1 MSEFVEFEL
10 KNNIA
15 IIRLN
20 RPEKKNALTLEMLQN
35 LTKIGDNLRT
45 QDNLSCVLITGKAG
59 VFCSGI
65 DVTNFLSL
73 ANDKELLNSL
83 LAPFEGKPYNKMQKP
98 CIIWQELA
106 VPVIAI
112 LEGPVFGAG
121 LQLALGADI
130 RISSTTAEFS
140 IMETKWGLIPDMG
153 ITQTLPKL
161 MNYDQALLAT
171 LTSTLINTEK
181 AHELGLITICTE
193 NPYKEGLKLAD
204 ELSSKSPDALRA
216 TKTLYRKAWEKANVD
231 SLQLEALL
239 QTQLIGSS
247 NQMEAVF
254 ANIENR
260 RPNFNKHSLSNAK
273 SST

>member
-15 IIRLN
+15 IIELN

-35 LTKIGDNLRT
+35 LTKIGDHLKT
-45 QDNLSCVLITGKAG
+45 EDNLSCVLITGKAG

-130 RISSTTAEFS
+130 RIAAPTAEFS

-171 LTSTLINTEK
+171 ITSTLISARK
-181 AHELGLITICTE
+181 AYELGLITVCAE
-193 NPYKEGLKLAD
+193 NPYEKGFKLVE
-204 ELSSKSPDALRA
+204 ELCSRSPDALRA
-216 TKTLYRKAWEKANVD
+216 AKTLYKKAWQKANIEN
-231 SLQLEALL
+231 LQLEALL
-239 QTQLIGSS
+239 QTKLIGSA

-260 RPNFNKHSLSNAK
+260 RPNFSRHSLSNAK
-273 SST
+273 S

>member
-1 MSEFVEFEL
+1 MTEFIKFEL

-15 IIRLN
+15 RVAIN
-20 RPEKKNALTLEMLQN
+20 RPKKKNALTLEMLQKLADVGERLKSESN
-35 LTKIGDNLRT
+35 LL
-45 QDNLSCVLITGKAG
+45 CVLITGKNG
-59 VFCSGI
+59 IFSSGI
-65 DVTNFLSL
+65 DITNFATL
-73 ANDKELLNSL
+73 ANNKTLLNSL
-83 LAPFEGKPYNKMQKP
+83 MNPLEGVPYNTMQKP
-98 CIIWQELA
+98 CIIWQELP

-130 RISSTTAEFS
+130 RISAPTAEFS

-171 LTSTLINTEK
+171 LTSTLINAKK
-181 AHELGLITICTE
+181 AYELGLITICTE
-193 NPYKEGLKLAD
+193 HPYEKGIKLVE

-216 TKTLYRKAWEKANVD
+216 AKTLYKKAWQKANIEN
-231 SLQLEALL
+231 LQLEALL
-239 QTQLIGSS
+239 QTKLIGSA

-260 RPNFNKHSLSNAK
+260 RPNFSRHSLSNAK
-273 SST
+273 S

>member
-1 MSEFVEFEL
+1 MSEFIKFKI

-15 IIRLN
+15 TIKIN
-20 RPEKKNALTLEMLQN
+20 RTKKKNALTLEMLERLSDIGESLKSEKN
-35 LTKIGDNLRT
+35 LL
-45 QDNLSCVLITGKAG
+45 CVLIMGNDG
-59 VFCSGI
+59 IFCSGI
-65 DVTNFLSL
+65 DVTNFASL
-73 ANDKELLNSL
+73 ANNKTLLNSL
-83 LAPFEGKPYNKMQKP
+83 MDPLEELPYNKMQKP
-98 CIIWQELA
+98 CIVWQELA

-130 RISSTTAEFS
+130 RISAPTAKFS

-171 LTSTLINTEK
+171 LTSTLITAKK
-181 AHELGLITICTE
+181 AYELGLITICTE
-193 NPYKEGLKLAD
+193 NPYQKGTELA
-204 ELSSKSPDALRA
+204 EKFGSKSPDALRA
-216 TKTLYRKAWEKANVD
+216 AKTLYREAWKEANAD
-231 SLQLEALL
+231 NLQLEASL

-254 ANIENR
+254 ANMEKR
-260 RPNFNKHSLSNAK
+260 RPNFSKHSLSDTK
-273 SST
+273 S

>member
-1 MSEFVEFEL
+1 MSDHVELEL
-10 KNNIA
+10 KNKIA
-15 IIRLN
+15 IIKLN
-20 RPEKKNALTLEMLQN
+20 RPEKKNALTLEMLQR
-35 LTKIGDNLRT
+35 LIKIGDDLKT
-45 QDNLSCVLITGKAG
+45 EDNLSCVLILGKAG

-73 ANDKELLNSL
+73 ATDKELLKSL
-83 LAPFEGKPYNKMQKP
+83 LAPLKGRAYNKMQKP

-130 RISSTTAEFS
+130 RISAPTAKFS

-161 MNYDQALLAT
+161 MNYDKALLAT
-171 LTSTLINTEK
+171 LTSNLIDAEK
-181 AHELGLITICTE
+181 AYELGLTTICTE
-193 NPYKEGLKLAD
+193 NPYKKGVELAE

-216 TKTLYRKAWEKANVD
+216 SKTLFRKAWRTPNTD
-231 SLQLEALL
+231 NLQLEALL

-254 ANIENR
+254 ANIEKR
-260 RPNFNKHSLSNAK
+260 QPKFG
-273 SST
+273 

>member
-1 MSEFVEFEL
+1 MPEFVEFEL

-15 IIRLN
+15 IIKLN

-35 LTKIGDNLRT
+35 LTRIGDNLKT
-45 QDNLSCVLITGKAG
+45 LDNLSCVIITGKAG

-83 LAPFEGKPYNKMQKP
+83 LAPLEGKPYNKMQKP
-98 CIIWQELA
+98 CIVWQELA

-130 RISSTTAEFS
+130 RISDPTAEFS

-161 MNYDQALLAT
+161 MNYDQALLST
-171 LTSTLINTEK
+171 LTSTLINAKK
-181 AHELGLITICTE
+181 ACKLGLITICTE
-193 NPYKEGLKLAD
+193 NPYKKGIKLA
-204 ELSSKSPDALRA
+204 EEFGSKSSDALRA
-216 TKTLYRKAWEKANVD
+216 AKTLYRKAWGEANND
-231 SLQLEALL
+231 NLQLEALL

-247 NQMEAVF
+247 NQIEAVF
-254 ANIENR
+254 ANIEKR
-260 RPNFNKHSLSNAK
+260 RPNFSNHSVSNAK
-273 SST
+273 S

>member
-1 MSEFVEFEL
+1 MSEFVELEL

-20 RPEKKNALTLEMLQN
+20 RPEKKNALTLEMLQK
-35 LTKIGDNLRT
+35 LTKIGDDLRT
-45 QDNLSCVLITGKAG
+45 EDNLSCVLITGKAG

-83 LAPFEGKPYNKMQKP
+83 LTPFEGKPYNKMQKP

-130 RISSTTAEFS
+130 RISSPTAKFS
-140 IMETKWGLIPDMG
+140 IMESRRGLIPDMG
-153 ITQTLPKL
+153 ITHTL
-161 MNYDQALLAT
+161 Q
-171 LTSTLINTEK
+171 
-181 AHELGLITICTE
+181 G
-193 NPYKEGLKLAD
+193 
-204 ELSSKSPDALRA
+204 
-216 TKTLYRKAWEKANVD
+216 
-231 SLQLEALL
+231 
-239 QTQLIGSS
+239 
-247 NQMEAVF
+247 
-254 ANIENR
+254 
-260 RPNFNKHSLSNAK
+260 
-273 SST
+273 

>member
-1 MSEFVEFEL
+1 MTEFIKFEL

-15 IIRLN
+15 RVAIN
-20 RPEKKNALTLEMLQN
+20 RPKKKNALTLEMLQK
-35 LTKIGDNLRT
+35 LADIGERLKSENDL
-45 QDNLSCVLITGKAG
+45 LCVLISGKDG
-59 VFCSGI
+59 IFCSGI
-65 DVTNFLSL
+65 DITNFSTL
-73 ANDKELLNSL
+73 ANNKSLLNSL
-83 LAPFEGKPYNKMQKP
+83 MDPLTGVPYNTMQKP
-98 CIIWQELA
+98 CIIWQELP

-130 RISSTTAEFS
+130 RISAPTAEFS

-171 LTSTLINTEK
+171 ITSTLISARK
-181 AHELGLITICTE
+181 AYELGLITVCAE
-193 NPYKEGLKLAD
+193 NPYEKGFKLVE
-204 ELSSKSPDALRA
+204 ELCSRSPDALRA
-216 TKTLYRKAWEKANVD
+216 AKTLYKKAWQSTNSD
-231 SLQLEALL
+231 NLQLEALL
-239 QTQLIGSS
+239 QTKLIGSA

-273 SST
+273 S